1 MPGLHIPPT
10 VWGPFFWHT
19 IHLVAL
25 GYPKEPTY
33 AEKKAAREFYESLIH
48 LIPCPTCKLHYA
60 DHLKQTPVQPSL
72 DTRKDLFTWTVDLH
86 NKVNRS
92 LGKREVT
99 EQEAIAFYST
109 LGERGRSPVWTP
121 EDVQSLEYKSILNGF
136 AVFIGVS
143 VVLGGASWYWL
154 TKRQSS

>member
-33 AEKKAAREFYESLIH
+33 AEKRAAKEFYESLTH
-48 LIPCPTCKLHYA
+48 LIPCPVCKEHYTQ
-60 DHLKQTPVQPSL
+60 HLQQNPITPSL
-72 DTRKDLFTWTVDLH
+72 DTRKDLFTWTVNIH
-86 NKVNRS
+86 NIVNKM
-92 LGKREVT
+92 LGKPEIP
-99 EQEAIAFYST
+99 EQDVIAFYAT

-121 EDVQSLEYKSILNGF
+121 DDIASHQYRSFLLGAATVG
-136 AVFIGVS
+136 GVS
-143 VVLGGASWYWL
+143 LLLGGAAYYMFRSD
-154 TKRQSS
+154 